1 LSAKFDNCSYHE
13 VTNLLYSRNHFVI
26 STPQTLFALQT
37 KLQTTSF
44 ESIQELSIV
53 WPFFQEASDYKY
65 WEKACDALAQMKGL
79 QTLFITLR
87 LWGQDRGKYGI
98 VLPLSALRDL
108 SRLEQVK
115 KNYQIWIYH
124 QVPDYFDMRAQREIR
139 DYRALAA
146 TAPFQV
152 HLLTAPYCV
161 YGDDYSMGTYVSLVE
176 D

>member
-1 LSAKFDNCSYHE
+1 
-13 VTNLLYSRNHFVI
+13 
-26 STPQTLFALQT
+26 
-37 KLQTTSF
+37 
-44 ESIQELSIV
+44 
-53 WPFFQEASDYKY
+53 
-65 WEKACDALAQMKGL
+65 MKGL

-124 QVPDYFDMRAQREIR
+124 QVPDHLDMRAQQEIR
-139 DYRALAA
+139 DYRALAVTA
-146 TAPFQV
+146 TFQV
-152 HLLTAPYCV
+152 HLLTAPY
-161 YGDDYSMGTYVSLVE
+161 YAHGDDYRMGAYVSLVE